1 MSTTAVSTTATSALL
16 EVRDLSVS
24 FGGVKA
30 LQGVSFDV
38 KAGEIFSIIG
48 PNGAGKTTIF
58 NCLSGLFRPT
68 AGSIRLDGRE
78 LVGLPPKELAALGV
92 ARTFQNLGLFEHLSV
107 MDNVLLGRHHLMQTS
122 ILSNALRLRSTGREE
137 RAHRERVADILELF
151 GLAREART
159 EIGVLPYGV
168 RKLIEIAR
176 ALAMEPKLLLLDE
189 PVAGMNHEETA
200 RISEAILDVRR
211 RERTGMVLVEHDMRM
226 VMTISDR
233 LMAIDFGQH
242 VATGHPHEI
251 QNNPRVIE
259 AYLGR
264 AA

>member
-1 MSTTAVSTTATSALL
+1 MTSLL

-30 LQGVSFDV
+30 LSGVSFDV
-38 KAGEIFSIIG
+38 KGGEIFSIIG

-58 NCLSGLFRPT
+58 NCLSGLYRPA
-68 AGSIRLDGRE
+68 AGAIRLEGRD
-78 LVGLPPKELAALGV
+78 LVGLPPKDLAALGI
-92 ARTFQNLGLFEHLSV
+92 ARTFQNLGLFEHLTV
-107 MDNVLLGRHHLMQTS
+107 MENVLLGRHHLMGTS
-122 ILSNALRLRSTGREE
+122 LLGNALRLRSTVREE
-137 RAHRERVADILELF
+137 RENRARVVDILDLF
-151 GLAREART
+151 GLAREADT
-159 EIGVLPYGV
+159 PIGVLPYGV

-189 PVAGMNHEETA
+189 PVAGMNHEETH

-211 RERTGMVLVEHDMRM
+211 SHGTGMVLVEHDMRM

-242 VATGHPHEI
+242 VATGTPHEI
-251 QNNPRVIE
+251 QNDPRVIE